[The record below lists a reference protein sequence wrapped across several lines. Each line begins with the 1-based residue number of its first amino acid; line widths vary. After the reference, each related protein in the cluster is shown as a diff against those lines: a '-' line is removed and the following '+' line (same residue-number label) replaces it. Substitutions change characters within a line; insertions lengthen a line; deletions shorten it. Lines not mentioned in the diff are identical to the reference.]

1 MTSLRADISGTTS
14 RRNSAPGD
22 DMVWIPGGAFHF
34 AQTVCAD
41 TESFSTCGRTI
52 QCRAVEAINWG
63 IGGQLRPD
71 ASGDAPPRPQAR

>member
-1 MTSLRADISGTTS
+1 MI
-14 RRNSAPGD
+14 
-22 DMVWIPGGAFHF
+22 WIPGGAFHF

-63 IGGQLRPD
+63 MSAVNYDLM
-71 ASGDAPPRPQAR
+71 